1 MYRQEVTAK
10 QLLNGSI
17 PPPEQA
23 QVLYRALDSRFG
35 STSTMYNDQPV
46 YGDQYEDSTSRAER
60 FAPHQQSYQGTGPS
74 SHSANP
80 GLDKAP
86 TREKTTA
93 RAMYDFVGEQK
104 GDLSFKR
111 GDIIH
116 IVKSSSSQNDWWTGR
131 IGDREG
137 IFPANFVDLR

>member
-1 MYRQEVTAK
+1 
-10 QLLNGSI
+10 
-17 PPPEQA
+17 
-23 QVLYRALDSRFG
+23 
-35 STSTMYNDQPV
+35 MYNDQPV

-60 FAPHQQSYQGTGPS
+60 FAPYQQSYQGKGPS

-80 GLDKAP
+80 ELDKAS

-93 RAMYDFVGEQK
+93 RAMYDFAGEQK

-137 IFPANFVDLR
+137 IVSVKSLSLCIFTCVFHTCAKRTTSSEWCAPKH